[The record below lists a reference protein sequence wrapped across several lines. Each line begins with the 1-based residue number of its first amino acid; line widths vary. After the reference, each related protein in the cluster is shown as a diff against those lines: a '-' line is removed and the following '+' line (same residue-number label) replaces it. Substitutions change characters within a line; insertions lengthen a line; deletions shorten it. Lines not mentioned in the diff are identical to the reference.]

1 MTRLELGPNGG
12 LIYCMEYLEK
22 NVDWL
27 IEKIDAL
34 GPKKYL
40 LLDFP
45 GQVRL
50 MHAHGTETRFL
61 SYIGL
66 CVLDRMGC
74 FVASTFAFAIFVVYS
89 IFCPSCFQAELNT
102 HSSAVHNVLRAHI
115 SCILLFG

>member
-12 LIYCMEYLEK
+12 LLYCMEYLEK

-27 IEKIDAL
+27 IGKIDAL

-50 MHAHGTETRFL
+50 MHAML
-61 SYIGL
+61 I
-66 CVLDRMGC
+66 
-74 FVASTFAFAIFVVYS
+74 
-89 IFCPSCFQAELNT
+89 
-102 HSSAVHNVLRAHI
+102 
-115 SCILLFG
+115 